1 MEIITG
7 VERRRRWSEGD
18 KLRVVAEAELPG
30 ACLAA
35 IARRHDISRSLL
47 WYWRKQA
54 RAGRLTAV
62 GSAQFIAVR
71 VAPEIS
77 SQEGCAI
84 PAAAPGG
91 ALTAAAAVQE
101 EGSLE
106 ITLPDGTMLR
116 MREQVGA
123 STLRRVLAVL
133 RG

>member
-7 VERRRRWSEGD
+7 VERRRRWSDED
-18 KLRVVAEAELPG
+18 KLRVIAESELPG

-71 VAPEIS
+71 VAPEMS
-77 SQEGCAI
+77 SQEGCVI

>member
-7 VERRRRWSEGD
+7 VERRRRWSDGD

-71 VAPEIS
+71 VASEIS

-84 PAAAPGG
+84 PAAEPGS